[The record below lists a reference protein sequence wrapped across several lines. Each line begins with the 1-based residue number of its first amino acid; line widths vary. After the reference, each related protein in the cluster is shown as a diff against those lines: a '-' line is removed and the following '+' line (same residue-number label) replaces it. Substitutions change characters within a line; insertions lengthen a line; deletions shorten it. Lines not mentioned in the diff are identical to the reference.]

1 LASWHRIYIV
11 FSMLLLIFI
20 LLKED
25 QSLKPFISFLSIIT
39 GSSLIY
45 ISYNLSAMT
54 LMLLAVITTLLAIIH
69 IIPIKY
75 NKIGGICCLPLIKTF
90 FNLLLILSIVELGLS
105 KFVYGVFIPTLQAA
119 QELEISSWDKFLIS
133 YFSPDLSTTPL
144 GPFMVSYPAIISVI
158 SVIKYSFLIITI
170 LIFCIVTAN
179 VILRKRLLEHTSFF
193 ILAVL
198 LMYGLYTIPR
208 FMIGGI
214 VVAALWLPGILCV
227 ARLLG
232 MSKKFR
238 VWAFISIFIILICS
252 FLYYYTMESNGYIDC
267 DEYQF
272 TSYQAPVH
280 WFIKTNNGDLAVS
293 DELTNDFS
301 FYTLYSTLS
310 LTAPQVQTMT
320 LLLRNIELC
329 LRRMLRYLRSY
340 LRVL

>member
-1 LASWHRIYIV
+1 
-11 FSMLLLIFI
+11 M
-20 LLKED
+20 
-25 QSLKPFISFLSIIT
+25 
-39 GSSLIY
+39 SSLEKD
-45 ISYNLSAMT
+45 S
-54 LMLLAVITTLLAIIH
+54 
-69 IIPIKY
+69 
-75 NKIGGICCLPLIKTF
+75 
-90 FNLLLILSIVELGLS
+90 
-105 KFVYGVFIPTLQAA
+105 
-119 QELEISSWDKFLIS
+119 
-133 YFSPDLSTTPL
+133 
-144 GPFMVSYPAIISVI
+144 
-158 SVIKYSFLIITI
+158 
-170 LIFCIVTAN
+170 
-179 VILRKRLLEHTSFF
+179 LEHTSFF